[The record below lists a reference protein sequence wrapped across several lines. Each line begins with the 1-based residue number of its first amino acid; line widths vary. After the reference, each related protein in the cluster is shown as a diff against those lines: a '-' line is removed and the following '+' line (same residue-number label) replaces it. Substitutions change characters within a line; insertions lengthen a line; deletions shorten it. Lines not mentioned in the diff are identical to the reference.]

1 MSLLR
6 RFDDDLK
13 QALKAAER
21 SKVSVIRM
29 VKAAVKNA
37 QIEKGREL
45 TDEEIISVLFT
56 MAKQRRESI
65 EQFTRGSRADLVRN
79 EEQELGILQ
88 SYMPQQLGNDEIE
101 RMIHDAIRES
111 SAAGAQDMGKVMRI
125 LMPRIRGLADGKY
138 VNQRVKELL
147 ESGT

>member
-6 RFDDDLK
+6 RFDDDLR
-13 QALKAAER
+13 QALKASER

-45 TDEEIISVLFT
+45 TDEEIISVLST

>member
-45 TDEEIISVLFT
+45 TDEEIISVLST

>member
-1 MSLLR
+1 MSLLK

-13 QALKAAER
+13 QALKASER
-21 SKVSVIRM
+21 SKLSVIRM

-45 TDEEIISVLFT
+45 TDEEIISVLST

-65 EQFTRGSRADLVRN
+65 EQFTRGGRTDLVRN
-79 EEQELGILQ
+79 EEQELSILQ

-111 SAAGAQDMGKVMRI
+111 SAMGAQDMGKVMRI
-125 LMPRIRGLADGKY
+125 LMPGIKGLADGKY

>member
-45 TDEEIISVLFT
+45 TDEEIISVLFA

-125 LMPRIRGLADGKY
+125 LMPRIKGLADGKY

>member
-45 TDEEIISVLFT
+45 TDEEIISVLFA

-147 ESGT
+147 EPGT

>member
-45 TDEEIISVLFT
+45 TDEEIISVLFA